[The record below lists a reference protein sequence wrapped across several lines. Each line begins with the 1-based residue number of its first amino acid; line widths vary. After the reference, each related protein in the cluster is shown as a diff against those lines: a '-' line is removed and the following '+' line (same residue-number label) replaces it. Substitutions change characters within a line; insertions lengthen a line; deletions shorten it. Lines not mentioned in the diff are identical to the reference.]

1 MPRPYW
7 SGHIQISLVSFGV
20 KLFVATEAKG
30 EIRFHQISR
39 STGERVRH
47 QKVLASALEESPDE
61 AAAPVEKDE
70 IVKGYEYTKGQYV
83 LIEPSEIANL
93 RVPSKHTVDIQQFVS
108 LDELPPEYL
117 EKPYFVVPEND
128 IQAEAF
134 AVVRAALAKSK
145 KAGLGK
151 IAFGGREHILAL
163 TAAPGDEAGMMAYT
177 MRYQEELRKPAEY
190 FHDIKKVKI
199 DRTPS
204 NSPSPS
210 SRSAPPSSTPP
221 NSPTATRPHSRNS
234 SKPSSSTSPSRTTR
248 SSPRRA
254 ARSSTSWTPCA
265 RASPTPRHAPRL
277 RQEKALQVRHRPP
290 LPRARGEE
298 RPHPRQLLR
307 QSTTRS
313 PPSLQ
318 SASPPSATL
327 RRVPRPDAQRQ
338 CGIVRGSERPSNP
351 LATGVCHSEIV
362 ILSDAKDLLFASAK
376 LE

>member
-1 MPRPYW
+1 LPRPYW

-47 QKVLASALEESPDE
+47 QKVLASALEQAPDE

-108 LDELPPEYL
+108 LDEVPPEYL

-163 TAAPGDEAGMMAYT
+163 TATPGDDGGMMAYT

-190 FHDIKKVKI
+190 FYDIKKVKI
-199 DRTPS
+199 DRDSLELAESLIKKRTAKFDPS
-204 NSPSPS
+204 KFTDSYETALKELVEAKLKHLPIPHDEVV
-210 SRSAPPSSTPP
+210 APPRGQVINLMDALRKSLTESPAAASGKKKPPKSVTAPLFPEHEEKKGPTLVRSSAKSST
-221 NSPTATRPHSRNS
+221 
-234 SKPSSSTSPSRTTR
+234 
-248 SSPRRA
+248 RA
-254 ARSSTSWTPCA
+254 A
-265 RASPTPRHAPRL
+265 AP
-277 RQEKALQVRHRPP
+277 K
-290 LPRARGEE
+290 
-298 RPHPRQLLR
+298 
-307 QSTTRS
+307 
-313 PPSLQ
+313 
-318 SASPPSATL
+318 
-327 RRVPRPDAQRQ
+327 
-338 CGIVRGSERPSNP
+338 
-351 LATGVCHSEIV
+351 
-362 ILSDAKDLLFASAK
+362 SAK
-376 LE
+376 SPKRKSA